1 MINLL
6 FLLATAQA
14 SDVYEIDCRET
25 RVWSE
30 RYQKFVFL
38 QRECGMMDETIYF
51 MVHKNS
57 LEINQKD
64 IVPISSH
71 VKDGMQCWKEHE
83 KSELCLDLA
92 KNRMV
97 WEYHYRNGKV
107 TIDYF
112 EIARINGEVAR

>member
-1 MINLL
+1 MINFL

-30 RYQKFVFL
+30 REQEFVFGR
-38 QRECGMMDETIYF
+38 RECGMMDETIYF

-64 IVPISSH
+64 IVPISSYT
-71 VKDGMQCWKEHE
+71 KNGMQCWKEH
-83 KSELCLDLA
+83 KNSELCLDLSS
-92 KNRMV
+92 NRMI
-97 WEYHYRNGKV
+97 WEYHYRNGKI
-107 TIDYF
+107 TMDYF
-112 EIARINGEVAR
+112 EIARINGEVVR

>member
-1 MINLL
+1 MINFL

-30 RYQKFVFL
+30 REQKFIFS
-38 QRECGMMDETIYF
+38 RSECGMMDETIYF

-64 IVPISSH
+64 IVPISTYTR
-71 VKDGMQCWKEHE
+71 DGMTCWKEHQ
-83 KSELCLDLA
+83 KSELCLDLSS
-92 KNRMV
+92 NRMI
-97 WEYHYRNGKV
+97 WEYHYRNGKI
-107 TIDYF
+107 TKDYF
-112 EIARINGEVAR
+112 EIARINGEVVR